1 MEPRPFLIVE
11 TLRRHPLHASLLAAC
26 IVAGALIGAY
36 FLPEELS
43 TLRRIL
49 GGALLG
55 GLSWL
60 IPSFGRIIGGR

>member
-1 MEPRPFLIVE
+1 VEPKPFSLVRIM
-11 TLRRHPLHASLLAAC
+11 RRHPLHVALLGAC
-26 IVAGALIGAY
+26 VLSGALIGAH

-43 TLRRIL
+43 MPRKVL

-60 IPSFGRIIGGR
+60 IPSFGRIIDGR